1 MRRIT
6 ETFSLSHLLIKIY
19 SLFIE
24 MTCVLNGVVVIK
36 QREIQAMPHNEKDIT
51 PAESQR
57 NPLGRRLL
65 VLHLA
70 AAPALLGAARGSA
83 AEPLQK
89 APVIPVV
96 TDADPGDGPG
106 RGRGRAR
113 GTGLTDADPGD
124 GPGNG
129 RGARRGTG
137 LTDAD
142 PGDGPGNGRGARRGT
157 GLTDAD
163 PGDGPGN
170 GRGTQRKAMTDSDP
184 RDEAGR
190 GRRGT

>member
-1 MRRIT
+1 MS
-6 ETFSLSHLLIKIY
+6 SLSYGGKSRLCRTM
-19 SLFIE
+19 S
-24 MTCVLNGVVVIK
+24 
-36 QREIQAMPHNEKDIT
+36 KDNT
-51 PAESQR
+51 PAETQKR
-57 NPLGRRLL
+57 PLRRRLL
-65 VLHLA
+65 VLHLT
-70 AAPALLGAARGSA
+70 AAPALLGAARSAA
-83 AEPLQK
+83 AEPLQE
-89 APVIPVV
+89 APAIPVA

-113 GTGLTDADPGD
+113 GTGLTDSDPGD

-142 PGDGPGNGRGARRGT
+142 PGDGQ
-157 GLTDAD
+157 
-163 PGDGPGN
+163 GN

>member
-1 MRRIT
+1 MINM
-6 ETFSLSHLLIKIY
+6 HLLFPVMMGALQRQG
-19 SLFIE
+19 SLKYE
-24 MTCVLNGVVVIK
+24 GS
-36 QREIQAMPHNEKDIT
+36 QAMPSSKKDNA

-70 AAPALLGAARGSA
+70 ATPALLGAARSAA
-83 AEPLQK
+83 AEPILQ
-89 APVIPVV
+89 APAIPVA

-106 RGRGRAR
+106 RGRGRPR

>member
-1 MRRIT
+1 MINI
-6 ETFSLSHLLIKIY
+6 HLLFPVMMGALHRQGPIRY
-19 SLFIE
+19 EGS
-24 MTCVLNGVVVIK
+24 
-36 QREIQAMPHNEKDIT
+36 QAMPSSKKDNA

-65 VLHLA
+65 VLNLA
-70 AAPALLGAARGSA
+70 AAPALLGVARSGA
-83 AEPLQK
+83 AELLQQ
-89 APVIPVV
+89 APAIPVA

-113 GTGLTDADPGD
+113 GTGLTDSD
-124 GPGNG
+124 
-129 RGARRGTG
+129 
-137 LTDAD
+137 
-142 PGDGPGNGRGARRGT
+142 
-157 GLTDAD
+157 
-163 PGDGPGN
+163 PGN

>member
-1 MRRIT
+1 
-6 ETFSLSHLLIKIY
+6 LIKIY

-24 MTCVLNGVVVIK
+24 MMCVLNGVVVIK
-36 QREIQAMPHNEKDIT
+36 QRQIHAILDNENDIN
-51 PAESQR
+51 PVESQR

-70 AAPALLGAARGSA
+70 AAPVLLGGARGSA

-96 TDADPGDGPG
+96 TDADPGDGQ
-106 RGRGRAR
+106 
-113 GTGLTDADPGD
+113 
-124 GPGNG
+124 
-129 RGARRGTG
+129 
-137 LTDAD
+137 
-142 PGDGPGNGRGARRGT
+142 
-157 GLTDAD
+157 
-163 PGDGPGN
+163 GN

>member
-1 MRRIT
+1 
-6 ETFSLSHLLIKIY
+6 
-19 SLFIE
+19 
-24 MTCVLNGVVVIK
+24 
-36 QREIQAMPHNEKDIT
+36 MPHNKKNKAA
-51 PAESQR
+51 AESRR

-70 AAPALLGAARGSA
+70 AAPALLGATRGAA
-83 AEPLQK
+83 AEPRQK
-89 APVIPVV
+89 APVVPVV
-96 TDADPGDGPG
+96 TDADPVDGPG
-106 RGRGRAR
+106 RGRGRPR
-113 GTGLTDADPGD
+113 GSGLTDADPGD

-142 PGDGPGNGRGARRGT
+142 PGDGPGNGRGAR
-157 GLTDAD
+157 
-163 PGDGPGN
+163 
-170 GRGTQRKAMTDSDP
+170 QKAMTDSDP

>member
-1 MRRIT
+1 MINI
-6 ETFSLSHLLIKIY
+6 HLLFPVMMGALRRQGPIRY
-19 SLFIE
+19 EGS
-24 MTCVLNGVVVIK
+24 
-36 QREIQAMPHNEKDIT
+36 QAMPSSKKDNA

-65 VLHLA
+65 VLNLA
-70 AAPALLGAARGSA
+70 AAPALLGVARSGA
-83 AEPLQK
+83 AELLQQ
-89 APVIPVV
+89 APAIPVA

-113 GTGLTDADPGD
+113 GTGLTDSD
-124 GPGNG
+124 
-129 RGARRGTG
+129 
-137 LTDAD
+137 
-142 PGDGPGNGRGARRGT
+142 
-157 GLTDAD
+157 
-163 PGDGPGN
+163 PGN

>member
-1 MRRIT
+1 
-6 ETFSLSHLLIKIY
+6 
-19 SLFIE
+19 
-24 MTCVLNGVVVIK
+24 
-36 QREIQAMPHNEKDIT
+36 MPSSKKDNA

-70 AAPALLGAARGSA
+70 ATPALLGAARSA
-83 AEPLQK
+83 TAEPILQ
-89 APVIPVV
+89 APAIPVA

-113 GTGLTDADPGD
+113 GTGLTDS
-124 GPGNG
+124 
-129 RGARRGTG
+129 
-137 LTDAD
+137 
-142 PGDGPGNGRGARRGT
+142 
-157 GLTDAD
+157 D

>member
-1 MRRIT
+1 
-6 ETFSLSHLLIKIY
+6 
-19 SLFIE
+19 
-24 MTCVLNGVVVIK
+24 
-36 QREIQAMPHNEKDIT
+36 MPSSKKDNA

-70 AAPALLGAARGSA
+70 AAPGLLGAARSA
-83 AEPLQK
+83 TAEPILQ
-89 APVIPVV
+89 APAIPVA

-113 GTGLTDADPGD
+113 GTGLTDSD
-124 GPGNG
+124 
-129 RGARRGTG
+129 
-137 LTDAD
+137 
-142 PGDGPGNGRGARRGT
+142 
-157 GLTDAD
+157 
-163 PGDGPGN
+163 PGN

>member
-1 MRRIT
+1 MGIGMINR
-6 ETFSLSHLLIKIY
+6 HLLFLIMVRMFHKNKAIRQ
-19 SLFIE
+19 E
-24 MTCVLNGVVVIK
+24 G
-36 QREIQAMPHNEKDIT
+36 IQAMPSSKKDE
-51 PAESQR
+51 ASSELQR

-70 AAPALLGAARGSA
+70 AAPALLGAARSAA
-83 AEPLQK
+83 AEPLQEVP
-89 APVIPVV
+89 AIPVA
-96 TDADPGDGPG
+96 TDADPSDGPG
-106 RGRGRAR
+106 RGRGRPR
-113 GTGLTDADPGD
+113 GTGLNDSDPGD

-163 PGDGPGN
+163 PGDGQGN

>member
-1 MRRIT
+1 M
-6 ETFSLSHLLIKIY
+6 
-19 SLFIE
+19 
-24 MTCVLNGVVVIK
+24 CVLNGVVVSK
-36 QREIQAMPHNEKDIT
+36 QQENQAMPHKKKDIT

-70 AAPALLGAARGSA
+70 ATPALLGAACSAA
-83 AEPLQK
+83 AEPILQ
-89 APVIPVV
+89 APAIPVA

-113 GTGLTDADPGD
+113 GTGLTDSDPGD

-157 GLTDAD
+157 
-163 PGDGPGN
+163 
-170 GRGTQRKAMTDSDP
+170 
-184 RDEAGR
+184 
-190 GRRGT
+190 

>member
-1 MRRIT
+1 MRRSKPEIIGT
-6 ETFSLSHLLIKIY
+6 EP
-19 SLFIE
+19 
-24 MTCVLNGVVVIK
+24 
-36 QREIQAMPHNEKDIT
+36 QP
-51 PAESQR
+51 

-65 VLHLA
+65 VLQIA
-70 AAPALLGAARGSA
+70 AATALLATTRDAG
-83 AEPLQK
+83 AEPLPK

-129 RGARRGTG
+129 RGER
-137 LTDAD
+137 
-142 PGDGPGNGRGARRGT
+142 
-157 GLTDAD
+157 
-163 PGDGPGN
+163 
-170 GRGTQRKAMTDSDP
+170 RKAMTDSDP

>member
-1 MRRIT
+1 MRVACKLDVKA
-6 ETFSLSHLLIKIY
+6 ETMAQDK
-19 SLFIE
+19 
-24 MTCVLNGVVVIK
+24 
-36 QREIQAMPHNEKDIT
+36 KDMAAAT
-51 PAESQR
+51 AQPS
-57 NPLGRRLL
+57 PLGRRLL

-70 AAPALLGAARGSA
+70 ATPALLTATHGAA
-83 AEPLQK
+83 AEPQPK
-89 APVIPVV
+89 APVLQVV
-96 TDADPGDGPG
+96 TDADPTDGPG
-106 RGRGRAR
+106 RGRGRPR
-113 GTGLTDADPGD
+113 GTGLTDS
-124 GPGNG
+124 
-129 RGARRGTG
+129 
-137 LTDAD
+137 D

>member
-1 MRRIT
+1 
-6 ETFSLSHLLIKIY
+6 
-19 SLFIE
+19 
-24 MTCVLNGVVVIK
+24 
-36 QREIQAMPHNEKDIT
+36 MPSSKKDNA

-65 VLHLA
+65 VLNLA
-70 AAPALLGAARGSA
+70 AAPALLGVARSGA
-83 AEPLQK
+83 AELLQQ
-89 APVIPVV
+89 APAIPVA

-113 GTGLTDADPGD
+113 GTGLTDSD
-124 GPGNG
+124 
-129 RGARRGTG
+129 
-137 LTDAD
+137 
-142 PGDGPGNGRGARRGT
+142 
-157 GLTDAD
+157 
-163 PGDGPGN
+163 PGN

>member
-1 MRRIT
+1 M
-6 ETFSLSHLLIKIY
+6 S
-19 SLFIE
+19 
-24 MTCVLNGVVVIK
+24 
-36 QREIQAMPHNEKDIT
+36 HNEDDTT
-51 PAESQR
+51 PTAPQQ

-70 AAPALLGAARGSA
+70 ASPVLLGAVRSA
-83 AEPLQK
+83 GAEPVLK

-96 TDADPGDGPG
+96 TDADPSDGPG
-106 RGRGRAR
+106 RGRGRPR

-129 RGARRGTG
+129 RGARR
-137 LTDAD
+137 
-142 PGDGPGNGRGARRGT
+142 
-157 GLTDAD
+157 
-163 PGDGPGN
+163 
-170 GRGTQRKAMTDSDP
+170 KAMTDSDP

>member
-1 MRRIT
+1 
-6 ETFSLSHLLIKIY
+6 
-19 SLFIE
+19 
-24 MTCVLNGVVVIK
+24 
-36 QREIQAMPHNEKDIT
+36 MPSSKKAIVSADS
-51 PAESQR
+51 AS

-70 AAPALLGAARGSA
+70 AAPTLLSAARSA
-83 AEPLQK
+83 TAEPLQQ
-89 APVIPVV
+89 APAIPVA

-113 GTGLTDADPGD
+113 GTGLNDS
-124 GPGNG
+124 
-129 RGARRGTG
+129 
-137 LTDAD
+137 
-142 PGDGPGNGRGARRGT
+142 
-157 GLTDAD
+157 D